1 MIKYVF
7 ITLSITLLIYIFI
20 SNFILKSDWIAGL
33 VIYSVF
39 LFSLVITNIF
49 FLLKRVW
56 NYAIINFICLVVS
69 YLIYFSSIPETIPE
83 LFKSDKVLSAFN
95 NEGLGGV
102 KVILREDNSY
112 EYITIDFLGNQEIL
126 KGEYSITHDTLYLR
140 TSEEILTYNK
150 FHISEDNLVF
160 KDEWNYEHYFYI
172 TKEK

>member
-1 MIKYVF
+1 M
-7 ITLSITLLIYIFI
+7 
-20 SNFILKSDWIAGL
+20 
-33 VIYSVF
+33 
-39 LFSLVITNIF
+39 
-49 FLLKRVW
+49 
-56 NYAIINFICLVVS
+56 
-69 YLIYFSSIPETIPE
+69 
-83 LFKSDKVLSAFN
+83 SAFN

-112 EYITIDFLGNQEIL
+112 EYITIDFIGNQEIL
-126 KGEYSITHDTLYLR
+126 KGEYIITHDTLYLR